1 MGYRVSGGGRWYC
14 QRFDYAGEHWGIGSV
29 VDCVS
34 SLTTQGS
41 NGVLG
46 HWWRTVVL
54 SVVRLHG
61 GSYVERGHWGSGQ
74 DCGIV

>member
-54 SVVRLHG
+54 SVV
-61 GSYVERGHWGSGQ
+61 
-74 DCGIV
+74 